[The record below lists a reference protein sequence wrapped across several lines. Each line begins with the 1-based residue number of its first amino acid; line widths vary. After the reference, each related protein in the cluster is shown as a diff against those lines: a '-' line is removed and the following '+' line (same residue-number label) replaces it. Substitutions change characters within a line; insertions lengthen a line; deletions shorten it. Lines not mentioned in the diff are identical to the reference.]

1 MKLSDFWIREFLG
14 PNTNGTPP
22 CHCGL
27 CGNSG
32 IIDTRGKVFTAAGVA
47 CGGVFFCIC
56 PNGRAI
62 KRQAGKR
69 TAKDFVK

>member
-14 PNTNGTPP
+14 PDGNPR
-22 CHCGL
+22 HCGL

-32 IIDTRGKVFTAAGVA
+32 IIDTRGKVFTAAGVS

-56 PNGRAI
+56 PNGREI

-69 TAKDFVK
+69 TAKDFLQP